1 MPALDGDKIQTLEK
15 RTTISYLA
23 NSGLNSISVICHGKQ
38 KKKEISTGAG
48 VFINQTQAILKTK
61 LNKLQA

>member
-15 RTTISYLA
+15 RTTVSYLA
-23 NSGLNSISVICHGKQ
+23 NSGLNSISVIYQGKQ
-38 KKKEISTGAG
+38 EKKEISTGAG
-48 VFINQTQAILKTK
+48 VFIHQNHAILKTK